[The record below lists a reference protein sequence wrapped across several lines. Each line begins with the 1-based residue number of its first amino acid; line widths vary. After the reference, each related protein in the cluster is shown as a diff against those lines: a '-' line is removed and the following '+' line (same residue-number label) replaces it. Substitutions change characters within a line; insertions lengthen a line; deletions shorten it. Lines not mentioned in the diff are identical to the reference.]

1 MTSPVSILL
10 PLVDVPTYEAW
21 QRSLVPSKPSSDE
34 TQAAQ
39 KEREDFLRRVGL
51 GRSETF
57 LMLMNALD
65 ASPDRV
71 EGSIPALPAMENT
84 DQMLRL
90 PRHDEQQIGKA
101 LHDKF
106 TLVEAA
112 EPAVWALCHAY
123 WIRDGVFGDDILA
136 VFALRNRDKTLEQ
149 RVRNVLR
156 GIGGL
161 RPIRGNIT
169 TFADSSISQA
179 WWRYHLATI
188 CVETSHGT
196 SEPLTL
202 DEAFNVLMI
211 PAVWEILTLRML
223 KQVTSIAEPQ
233 AYSAIVA
240 AIAAIY
246 PAAAT
251 TFYGANRKIE
261 KPSKRQVGQAVY
273 AVGRL
278 AHKGPLAACGWDTLM
293 NAALD
298 GLSAHKPDTTEA
310 EEMPQP

>member
-10 PLVDVPTYEAW
+10 PLVDVPTYETW
-21 QRSLVPSKPSSDE
+21 QRSLVPPKPSSDE
-34 TQAAQ
+34 VKAAQ
-39 KEREDFLRRVGL
+39 QRQRDFLRRLGL

-57 LMLMNALD
+57 LTLMDALGVSPDLD
-65 ASPDRV
+65 A
-71 EGSIPALPAMENT
+71 GLIPALPALENT

-90 PRHDEQQIGKA
+90 PRHDEQQIGRA

-123 WIRDGVFGDDILA
+123 WIKDGVFGDDILS
-136 VFALRNRDKTLEQ
+136 VFALRNKDKTPEQ

-161 RPIRGNIT
+161 RHIRGNIT
-169 TFADSSISQA
+169 AFADSSISQA
-179 WWRYHLATI
+179 WWRYHLATV
-188 CVETSHGT
+188 CVETSRGT
-196 SEPLTL
+196 SDPLTL
-202 DEAFNVLMI
+202 DKAFNVLMI

-223 KQVTSIAEPQ
+223 KQVTSIAEPK
-233 AYSAIVA
+233 AYAAIVA
-240 AIAAIY
+240 AIADSY
-246 PAAAT
+246 SDAAAAC
-251 TFYGANRKIE
+251 YRENRKI
-261 KPSKRQVGQAVY
+261 KTPTKRQIGLAVY

-278 AHKGPLAACGWDTLM
+278 AHKGPLAVCDWDTLM
-293 NAALD
+293 GAALD

-310 EEMPQP
+310 EGLPQP